1 MQHYMIILICVHI
14 YILYIYMCVC
24 RIYIYYRISHSRSSH
39 VRYPP
44 PSGSQASHSQI
55 PPGRS
60 AERRSGRCP
69 ADVSAVKHSE
79 WKSLNPPKM
88 GWNVVK
94 PRKICKNP
102 DWTKL
107 GHKKWSVESTINGD
121 LNDLSRNKWGFNAQS
136 MEFTLFGSVRKG
148 CAAYS
153 IWQRFHGENDDQP
166 SDTGYFGVA
175 YFQTNQHGAPQELC
189 LEDDW
194 LVATCHSSV
203 PC

>member
-1 MQHYMIILICVHI
+1 MPC
-14 YILYIYMCVC
+14 
-24 RIYIYYRISHSRSSH
+24 IYIYDRISHSRSSH
-39 VRYPP
+39 VWYPP

-79 WKSLNPPKM
+79 WKSLNPQKM

-107 GHKKWSVESTINGD
+107 GHKKWSVESTINWV

-166 SDTGYFGVA
+166 SDTGWYRIFGGSLFSDKPTWSSSRTV
-175 YFQTNQHGAPQELC
+175 FGR
-189 LEDDW
+189 W
-194 LVATCHSSV
+194 LVSCNLPLFCSLLVS
-203 PC
+203 

>member
-1 MQHYMIILICVHI
+1 MCVHI
-14 YILYIYMCVC
+14 YIYCIYMCVPYIY
-24 RIYIYYRISHSRSSH
+24 IYIYYRISHSRSSH

-136 MEFTLFGSVRKG
+136 MEFYPIWVCPKRMRGILYLTAISWGKWWSAIQYRIFWGSLF
-148 CAAYS
+148 
-153 IWQRFHGENDDQP
+153 
-166 SDTGYFGVA
+166 SDKPTWSSSRTVFGR
-175 YFQTNQHGAPQELC
+175 
-189 LEDDW
+189 W
-194 LVATCHSSV
+194 LVSCNLPLFCSLLVS
-203 PC
+203 